1 MTKYAGYHVVRVG
14 DISKSKLK
22 KAALGGTISLT
33 KSELEGNNALVLHP
47 ENAKKIAAAK
57 KAKRGTRLS
66 ILPGEI
72 EHDMRYH
79 EQTEGGS
86 LWGMLGNAAL
96 SGLKWLGSQALNG
109 IADGAKTALGDGKV
123 ANLAVNAGREGIRN
137 LTGLGVSGGKVAKGS
152 DAAKERMSKLRA
164 AKMAKRSGGSFKLS

>member
-1 MTKYAGYHVVRVG
+1 MTKFAGYHVVRVG
-14 DISKSKLK
+14 KISQAKLK
-22 KAALGGTISLT
+22 KASKGGTISLS
-33 KSELEGNNALVLHP
+33 KDDLEGNQALVLHP
-47 ENAKKIAAAK
+47 ENAKKVQAAK

-66 ILPGEI
+66 IMPGEI

-137 LTGLGVSGGKVAKGS
+137 LTGLGVNGGKVAKGS
-152 DAAKERMSKLRA
+152 DAAKERMAKLRSM
-164 AKMAKRSGGSFKLS
+164 KMAKRSGGSFKL